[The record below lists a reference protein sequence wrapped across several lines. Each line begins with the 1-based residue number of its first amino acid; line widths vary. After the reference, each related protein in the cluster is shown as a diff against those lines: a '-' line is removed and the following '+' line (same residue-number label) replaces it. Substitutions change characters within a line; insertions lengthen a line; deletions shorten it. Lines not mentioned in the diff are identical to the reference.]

1 MNAIRLALVA
11 ALFLLVLTACQDG
24 SKITGTKVRLTDSFK
39 PEQEAALK
47 NVWADDQP
55 GSDIFD
61 KNADNPGYIM
71 LANDARNL
79 YISYYLADNWQLSG
93 GEVEF
98 IKMSPNA
105 SANGLGLS
113 SHKHMILAQC
123 ENVYTQVIPLAEL
136 HLKPGDSF
144 GFDSTALI
152 YGNNAAEGT
161 SLPPELCVPGQVD
174 RQWQLMGTG
183 TLGIDPNSPQQ
194 RIKIEF
200 KPLFSENRKA

>member
-1 MNAIRLALVA
+1 
-11 ALFLLVLTACQDG
+11 
-24 SKITGTKVRLTDSFK
+24 
-39 PEQEAALK
+39 
-47 NVWADDQP
+47 
-55 GSDIFD
+55 
-61 KNADNPGYIM
+61 
-71 LANDARNL
+71 
-79 YISYYLADNWQLSG
+79 
-93 GEVEF
+93 
-98 IKMSPNA
+98 
-105 SANGLGLS
+105 
-113 SHKHMILAQC
+113 MILAQC

-183 TLGIDPNSPQQ
+183 TLGIDPNSPHQ

-200 KPLFSENRKA
+200 KPLFSENRKAKYQDTQTF